1 MASEVVSASRGAW
14 EIMEKAFWI
23 PQAGFH
29 NLWLHTLSM
38 EIQMA
43 AGESF
48 YPSNAD
54 LAAVTFNAPNDG
66 ILYRAAW
73 RADFGRAAP
82 IATMD
87 ILCAGR
93 LSLFIN
99 DREAI
104 DLSIPIRQDEYETGT
119 KRSFH
124 KYVYDDRKALNFP
137 IAEYQEVKLFVSG
150 SNTNDEEDQF
160 VGVDLDLYIYYRP
173 HRGQ

>member
-1 MASEVVSASRGAW
+1 MASEVVLASRSAW
-14 EIMEKAFWI
+14 ELMEKAFWI
-23 PQAGFH
+23 PQAGFV

-38 EIQMA
+38 EIAMA

-48 YPSNAD
+48 YPSEAD

-73 RADFGRAAP
+73 RADFGRTAP
-82 IATMD
+82 TATMD

-99 DREAI
+99 SREVI

-124 KYVYDDRKALNFP
+124 KYVYDDRVGLFYP

-150 SNTNDEEDQF
+150 SNANDEDEQY

-173 HRGQ
+173 HKGR